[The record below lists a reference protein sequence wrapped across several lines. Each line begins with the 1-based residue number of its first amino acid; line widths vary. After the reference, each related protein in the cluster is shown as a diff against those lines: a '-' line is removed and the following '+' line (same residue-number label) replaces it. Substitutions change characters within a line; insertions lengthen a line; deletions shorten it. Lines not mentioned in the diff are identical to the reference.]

1 MEPYPR
7 LNHCSSSKLTIL
19 PYMSEKN
26 LHELPCRS
34 YIAST
39 IKGRDTL
46 CRDFFGHLPFI
57 AYWSICIK
65 NSPTATNA
73 MLFAFSFFDKNHN
86 EEIDSHIE
94 LIANRYL
101 ERLISYYDTTND
113 KKLNGKSI
121 ARFIRAFKSFNGR
134 EEILTNNIDWAPKDL
149 NPSEE
154 ELKIACEFDFAWNC
168 ARLWQYLSPD
178 RQEFM
183 LHFLH
188 ITDLDFENLLKNE
201 TNHDSF
207 EGINNFDIEDPEYFK
222 KNLEFY
228 SPYQMSEQEMKMLL
242 KKACLAS
249 IKEKDKDGK
258 IIDIAASN
266 ARIKHLE
273 PLWTL
278 GRFYGIHNY
287 ALDFIG
293 RPMPSQ
299 AVMQFSGIVDSP
311 FLSCDVKDLDVLIKS
326 RTIRIGHH
334 NYPLEDALIALY
346 DNSKL
351 LSLLDA
357 KSNEIIPGK
366 IQNIYKPILE
376 NVQKKYPKH
385 SLVATLDYSGD
396 KLRNLARKYPGFL
409 KALIFFSSI
418 PDFFLKYKTEIE
430 KSYST

>member
-1 MEPYPR
+1 M
-7 LNHCSSSKLTIL
+7 
-19 PYMSEKN
+19 
-26 LHELPCRS
+26 
-34 YIAST
+34 
-39 IKGRDTL
+39 
-46 CRDFFGHLPFI
+46 
-57 AYWSICIK
+57 
-65 NSPTATNA
+65 
-73 MLFAFSFFDKNHN
+73 
-86 EEIDSHIE
+86 
-94 LIANRYL
+94 
-101 ERLISYYDTTND
+101 
-113 KKLNGKSI
+113 
-121 ARFIRAFKSFNGR
+121 
-134 EEILTNNIDWAPKDL
+134 
-149 NPSEE
+149 
-154 ELKIACEFDFAWNC
+154 
-168 ARLWQYLSPD
+168 
-178 RQEFM
+178 
-183 LHFLH
+183 
-188 ITDLDFENLLKNE
+188 DFENLLKNE

-222 KNLEFY
+222 RILEFY

-311 FLSCDVKDLDVLIKS
+311 FLSCDVKNLDVLIKS

-409 KALIFFSSI
+409 KALIFLSSI

-430 KSYST
+430 NHTPPDGVDDNDVFLAFLFDTMMLEGVENKKNLFFITMDEFDNRDLIVAAIILIYFCNNINQISQKDSSKQCLPQT